1 MASEFPFKPIFEPL
15 GTQHDR
21 AAFHCGTE
29 SLDRYL
35 HRQAGQDFRRHL
47 AVPYIMVDPRANTI
61 AGYYTLTNYH
71 VAAEELP
78 PEITR
83 RVPYTDVPATLLGR
97 LALDLKYQG
106 QGLARLLLLDAL
118 NRSFQNSCR
127 VASLAVVVDA
137 IDERASTIYQHY
149 GFIPFPNH
157 VNRLFL
163 PMDTIKKLLYPKT
176 RGGNPAD

>member
-29 SLDRYL
+29 SLDRYF
-35 HRQAGQDFRRHL
+35 HQQAGQDLRRRL
-47 AVPYIMVDPRANTI
+47 AVPYVMVDPRANI
-61 AGYYTLTNYH
+61 MAGYYALTNYQ
-71 VAAEELP
+71 VAVGELP

-83 RVPYTDVPATLLGR
+83 RIPYTDVPATLIGR

-118 NRSFQNSCR
+118 SRSFQNSSR
-127 VASLAVVVDA
+127 VASLTVVVDA
-137 IDERASTIYQHY
+137 IDDNASSFYQHY

-157 VNRLFL
+157 ANRLFL
-163 PMDTIKKLLYPKT
+163 PMDTIKKLFQT
-176 RGGNPAD
+176 EN

>member
-35 HRQAGQDFRRHL
+35 HHQAGQDLRRHL
-47 AVPYIMVDPRANTI
+47 AVPYVMVDSRANTI
-61 AGYYTLTNYH
+61 AGYYTLTNYQ
-71 VAAEELP
+71 VAVGELP
-78 PEITR
+78 PEISR

-106 QGLARLLLLDAL
+106 QGLARILLLDAL
-118 NRSFQNSCR
+118 NRSFQNSSR

-137 IDERASTIYQHY
+137 IDDNANSFYQHY
-149 GFIPFPNH
+149 GFIPFSNH
-157 VNRLFL
+157 PSRLFL
-163 PMDTIKKLLYPKT
+163 PMDTMKKLFEQE
-176 RGGNPAD
+176 N

>member
-1 MASEFPFKPIFEPL
+1 MSSEPAFKPNFEPL

-35 HRQAGQDFRRHL
+35 HHQAGQDLRRYL
-47 AVPYIMVDPRANTI
+47 AVPYVMVDPRANLI

-71 VAAEELP
+71 VAVGELP

-83 RVPYTDVPATLLGR
+83 RIPYNDVPATLLGR

-106 QGLARLLLLDAL
+106 QGLARLLLMDAL
-118 NRSFQNSCR
+118 SRSFQNSYR

-137 IDERASTIYQHY
+137 IDDGASSFYQHY
-149 GFIPFPNH
+149 GFIPFPH
-157 VNRLFL
+157 HFNRLFL
-163 PMDTIKKLLYPKT
+163 PMDTIKKLFEPGT
-176 RGGNPAD
+176 